1 MYDDIGK
8 SSYKFLRNRVER
20 KTEYKTSGACT
31 LKQYPIGDRKFAQR
45 FFIEDE
51 GVFRCFYT
59 HRMNWLGP
67 DVRQQDSFY
76 GDGEV
81 CRIHPD
87 NTMEFINFRCM
98 HQQQMAGAMLGE
110 YVSQSS
116 KHKGAIITHK
126 DNHNGNYITRDVL
139 HPVFRGLRVSIDAPA
154 KAVTPYTVLYRKL
167 KPKAAA
173 EVMGEYQE
181 FLTMWQIML
190 GAMTAKGILDMLRE
204 IAPRDPEGEY
214 LYCRDQVMDRVRDY
228 IGKGHYVD
236 AALMFALDRGIVWPG
251 ILKSNST
258 INTLYMTNRIRAA
271 ISTTFREKILM
282 EHPEVFT
289 TTERRKDEPLKST
302 TWGYDIRLDQANLFD
317 NGKVTR

>member
-1 MYDDIGK
+1 MYDDIGRTT
-8 SSYKFLRNRVER
+8 YKTLQARV
-20 KTEYKTSGACT
+20 TNGLEYKTSGVSK
-31 LKQYPIGDRKFAQR
+31 LKQYPVGGRKYSAR
-45 FFIEDE
+45 FFIEDA
-51 GVFRCFYT
+51 GVFRCYYT
-59 HRMNWLGP
+59 HRMDWLGP

-87 NTMEFINFRCM
+87 NSMEFIRFRGM

-116 KHKGAIITHK
+116 KHKGAIISHIN
-126 DNHNGNYITRDVL
+126 NHNGNYITRDVL
-139 HPVFRGLRVSIDAPA
+139 HPVFIGLRVSIDAPA

-167 KPKAAA
+167 KRKAAA

-190 GAMTAKGILDMLRE
+190 GAMTDKGILDMLRE

-214 LYCRDQVMDRVRDY
+214 LYCMDKVMDRVRGY

-236 AALMFALDRGIVWPG
+236 AALMFALDQGIVWPG
-251 ILKSNST
+251 MLESNALS
-258 INTLYMTNRIRAA
+258 NVRHMTNRIRAA
-271 ISTTFREKILM
+271 VATTFREKILL